1 MYARWKLLIF
11 PGFVVT
17 FFVIIYLDGQLRSRH
32 HRGPLPGLFQ
42 RSIQEARAP
51 GRDAPSPASVLAPR
65 RDLLPGRNSAP
76 ERRFVDQSQLKLAD
90 IFLAVKTS
98 GKFHKT
104 RLALLM
110 ETWIARTKTHTYIFT
125 DTKDEDIS
133 SEGFNLVVTDCL
145 SDHSQQ
151 ALSCKMSAEYD
162 HFMASDKRWLC
173 HVDDDNYVNGEG
185 LRALLASFPQD
196 GSFYVG
202 RPSLDR
208 PITAHELLEDNTTRE
223 VSFWFATGGAGFCLS
238 RRLAERMLPWARGV
252 RFEQTSARIR
262 LPDDCTVGFIVE
274 RRLGVS
280 LVQSPLFHSHL
291 ENLLLLTPASIPWQA
306 TLSYGMFENK
316 INSIELKGA
325 FSKEDDPSRFKT
337 VHCRLYPLTSWCP

>member
-1 MYARWKLLIF
+1 MYARWKLLTL

-145 SDHSQQ
+145 S
-151 ALSCKMSAEYD
+151 
-162 HFMASDKRWLC
+162 
-173 HVDDDNYVNGEG
+173 
-185 LRALLASFPQD
+185 LLVVTD
-196 GSFYVG
+196 
-202 RPSLDR
+202 
-208 PITAHELLEDNTTRE
+208 
-223 VSFWFATGGAGFCLS
+223 
-238 RRLAERMLPWARGV
+238 
-252 RFEQTSARIR
+252 
-262 LPDDCTVGFIVE
+262 
-274 RRLGVS
+274 
-280 LVQSPLFHSHL
+280 
-291 ENLLLLTPASIPWQA
+291 
-306 TLSYGMFENK
+306 
-316 INSIELKGA
+316 
-325 FSKEDDPSRFKT
+325 
-337 VHCRLYPLTSWCP
+337 